1 MKRRRDS
8 SLSRIFSIMR
18 ERKLMLTTI
27 VVSIL
32 ISDTALLYAPKLIGQ
47 AIDTIVP
54 GTEFG
59 SALLRLLFHLAI
71 VYVFG
76 IIFNGIANAMAEIL
90 SNRIGGDLRVKLF
103 DKLHNMPLSYIDSNS
118 QGDVM
123 SRFSY
128 DIEAITQGLSQG
140 IVSLISGVVSIVLCL
155 YFMFSINVSITWVVV
170 LLTPLSFVV
179 GYVIAKNSN
188 KYFIAQTNLVGRLN
202 GYAEEIITGQYT
214 VKAFDYED
222 ESINRFDTMN
232 SKLYDYG
239 YKAQFASAM
248 ANPSTRFVTN
258 SAYVIVGIV
267 GIFSVIGG
275 TLTQGGI
282 ASFLSYV
289 VQYSKPFNDITSIS
303 MQIQMALASST
314 RIFDFLDSEDQVPD
328 REDAV
333 ELEDVKGHVVF
344 KDVVFGYNPESPTI
358 NGLSLD
364 VPSGTMVAIVGPTG
378 AGKTT
383 IINLLMRFY
392 ELDSGSISIDG
403 IDIRDIKR
411 DSLRR
416 NFGMVLQETWLFNG
430 TVKENIAY
438 GNPNCTDEEIIQV
451 AKLANAHSFI
461 RRLPQGYDTVLAPD
475 GGNLS
480 QGQKQ
485 LLTIARTMLL
495 DTHMLILDE
504 ATSSV
509 DILTEKKIQSTFATM
524 MKDKTSFVIAH
535 RLSTIQH
542 ADVILV
548 LDKGNVVEQG
558 NHETLLEK
566 EGFYYNLYHS
576 QFSEE

>member
-47 AIDTIVP
+47 AIDVIVP

-59 SALLRLLFHLAI
+59 SALLRLLFQLAI

-509 DILTEKKIQSTFATM
+509 DILTEQKIQSTFATM

-558 NHETLLEK
+558 NHETLLAK